1 VNEPVVPTPETPG
14 PGNEAP
20 NAEGPAAGLPLPPD
34 RHTVTLTLRAAPA
47 RQGVAWVQRGFGAF
61 MTRPL
66 ALAGLFAMFLFTGLM
81 ALLLPIV
88 GGVLVLM
95 SLPLVSLA
103 FMLAT
108 QAIEHDR
115 TPLPGVF
122 VAPLTTD
129 AARRFALIQL
139 GLAYAVASF
148 ALVTV
153 TDWLD
158 GGTFEALQQALAS
171 DRPESRQQVDALL
184 ADPQLQTGMVVR
196 LVLAAALAIPFW
208 HAPALVHW
216 GGQGVAQAL
225 FSSTLAVWRNK
236 GAFLAYAAAWVVV
249 VGVFMLLV
257 NLVALAFQAPMALTA
272 VMMPAVL
279 MFSTAFYASLYFT
292 FVDCFG
298 VRAASRPSLRVVS

>member
-1 VNEPVVPTPETPG
+1 MNEPVPNPEP
-14 PGNEAP
+14 
-20 NAEGPAAGLPLPPD
+20 PAAGAEPREDLSAETALPLPPD
-34 RHTVTLTLRAAPA
+34 RRTVTLVLRQAPA
-47 RQGVAWVQRGFGAF
+47 RQGVAWVRRGFGAF

-66 ALAGLFAMFLFTGLM
+66 ALAGLFAIFLFTALM
-81 ALLLPIV
+81 ALLLPLV

-122 VAPLTTD
+122 VAPMTTD
-129 AARRFALIQL
+129 AARRLAMIKL
-139 GLAYAVASF
+139 GLGYAVASF

-171 DRPESRQQVDALL
+171 DRPESREQVDALL
-184 ADPQLQTGMVVR
+184 ADPRLQTGMIAR
-196 LVLAAALAIPFW
+196 LLLAAALAVPFW

-225 FSSTLAVWRNK
+225 FSSTLACWRNK
-236 GAFLAYAAAWVVV
+236 AAFLAYAAAWVVV
-249 VGVFMLLV
+249 VGLFLLMV
-257 NLVALAFQAPMALTA
+257 NAIALLLSAPLALTA

-292 FVDCFG
+292 FADCFG
-298 VRAASRPSLRVVS
+298 VRAGSRPAARIVD

>member
-1 VNEPVVPTPETPG
+1 VNPTDTTPEPG
-14 PGNEAP
+14 GP
-20 NAEGPAAGLPLPPD
+20 NDLLPLPPD
-34 RHTVTLTLRAAPA
+34 RRTVVLTLLEVPA
-47 RQGVAWVQRGFGAF
+47 RQGVAWVRRGFGAF
-61 MTRPL
+61 LTRPL
-66 ALAGLFAMFLFTGLM
+66 ALAGLFAIFLFAALM
-81 ALLLPIV
+81 ALLLPLV

-122 VAPLTTD
+122 AAPLTTD
-129 AARRFALIQL
+129 ASRRRSMLVL
-139 GLAYAVASF
+139 GLGYAVASF

-171 DRPESRQQVDALL
+171 SQPESRQQVDALL

-196 LVLAAALAIPFW
+196 LALAVLLAVPFW

-225 FSSTLAVWRNK
+225 FSSTLACWRNK

-249 VGVFMLLV
+249 VGLFMLLV
-257 NLVALAFQAPMALTA
+257 NLVALLFQAPVALTA

-292 FVDCFG
+292 FDDCFG
-298 VRAASRPSLRVVS
+298 VRGATAAR